1 MYHETTVISDS
12 ERQIIDQAA
21 AILAEG
27 RGRTMNEIAELTGIG
42 RTTLYRYFRTRE
54 DLLAAVKAQATADA
68 WTAVQ
73 ASRLDEDDAE
83 TALRRVIAS
92 LIGVGDR
99 YRVVFTEGMPA
110 KHPKPEHLE
119 LKGAVVALIERGQRE
134 GLFAPNL
141 DADWVLT
148 AMGSL
153 TFAAIRKIN
162 DGDLAR
168 NHAADIVAD
177 TLLNGI
183 RTPRDS

>member
-1 MYHETTVISDS
+1 LYHATSDISES

-27 RGRTMNEIAELTGIG
+27 RGRTMNEIAELSGIG
-42 RTTLYRYFRTRE
+42 RTTLYRHFRTRDE
-54 DLLAAVKAQATADA
+54 LLAAVKAQALADA
-68 WTAVQ
+68 WTAIE
-73 ASRLDEDDAE
+73 ASHPAEDDAE

-119 LKGAVVALIERGQRE
+119 LKNALFALIERGQRE
-134 GLFAPNL
+134 GAFAATLTP
-141 DADWVLT
+141 DWVLS
-148 AMGSL
+148 AMGAL
-153 TFAAIRKIN
+153 IFAAIRKVN
-162 DGDLAR
+162 EGDLAR
-168 NHAADIVAD
+168 NHAADTVAD

-183 RTPRDS
+183 RTPR